1 MQGRHILYGSGVVLI
16 NRYKTVRTTKEKS
29 IRTFVFKISSVTELR
44 YFQIISLM
52 ISLHSIGLDIKS
64 HQTLVGTD
72 PKILFPVFKNTMNG
86 VIEKTVVLIIYII
99 ITFINA
105 CQSEACTEP
114 ISRIIFQNSKDII
127 YSLAFYRLIKQIGF
141 HLPRMCIDPIG
152 SVSAVAKP
160 HDGITFLERDKKVVG
175 CTFSFIQDN
184 SLRTLHSEGTTG
196 TV

>member
-1 MQGRHILYGSGVVLI
+1 MQGGHIFYGSGVVLI

-29 IRTFVFKISSVTELR
+29 IRTFVFKISSVTEFC

-64 HQTLVGTD
+64 YQTLIGTD
-72 PKILFPVFKNTMNG
+72 PKILFPVFKNAMNRI
-86 VIEKTVVLIIYII
+86 IEKTVGLVIYVIIVII
-99 ITFINA
+99 NTR
-105 CQSEACTEP
+105 QSEACTEP
-114 ISRIIFQNSKDII
+114 MSRIIFQNSKDIV
-127 YSLAFYRLIKQIGF
+127 YSLAFYSLIKQIGF

-175 CTFSFIQDN
+175 CAFSLIQDN
-184 SLRTLHSEGTTG
+184 SLRTLHSEGTSG
-196 TV
+196 TI